1 MPIMARPKSNA
12 NAEAQIAA
20 AYNNVGHRYSKY
32 ADGSIR
38 DLFLFEGRHAYGD
51 SKTWGTIRN
60 KLLALYAKDPKR
72 LRVLDLGCGPGT
84 WLRRVVAYAHRIG
97 FAEITAN
104 GVDIADGQLNQARAL
119 SHRLAVLDGVRINFS
134 HGDLRR
140 ELAADEHDICLCL
153 YGVLNHIPENEL
165 SLVMNRIASRSR
177 GYFLATVR
185 TIGSTP
191 TVYVDDVCSAV
202 RFYQDN
208 RNDRL
213 DVEFSDGRR
222 TSFQSH
228 LFSRDEFKRLAAASF
243 TIEDIR
249 GLDLFHGRFANDPR
263 WNPPEHQTTSRVSQE
278 LSQLEERYC
287 RDPGFIDRAAHLL
300 LVARHKRMSQP

>member
-1 MPIMARPKSNA
+1 MPVMAPSKSSA
-12 NAEAQIAA
+12 GGETQIAA

-32 ADGSIR
+32 ADGSTR

-51 SKTWGTIRN
+51 AKTWGTIKS
-60 KLLALYAKDPKR
+60 KLLTLHAKDPRR

-97 FAEITAN
+97 FTEIIAN
-104 GVDIADGQLNQARAL
+104 GFDIADGQLNHARAL
-119 SHRLAVLDGVRINFS
+119 SHRLASLDGVRIIFS
-134 HGDLRR
+134 HGDLRGDFG
-140 ELAADEHDICLCL
+140 ANEHDLCLCL
-153 YGVLNHIPENEL
+153 YGVLNHIPRDEL
-165 SLVMNRIASRSR
+165 PLVMDRIALCSS

-208 RNDRL
+208 QNDRL
-213 DVEFSDGRR
+213 DVEFSDGQR
-222 TSFQSH
+222 TSFRSH
-228 LFSRDEFKRLAAASF
+228 LFSRDELKCLAAASF
-243 TIEDIR
+243 AIEDIR

-263 WNPPEHQTTSRVSQE
+263 WNPPEHQTTSRVSRE

-287 RDPGFIDRAAHLL
+287 RDSGFIDRAAHLL
-300 LVARHKRMSQP
+300 LVARNKGLRQT